1 MRYLGL
7 VLTIAFA
14 MVAGTAAASA
24 QGMYAGGNL
33 GVNLT
38 HDGEFAGTGV
48 DTESDIGYA
57 ILGYVGV
64 DMGSYRLE
72 GELSYRSNDI
82 DNIGGLDFSP
92 SSFTTTAIMGNALYD
107 FDSGSAFVPY
117 IGAGIGIGFST
128 MEILG
133 IDGDVTG
140 FAGQLIAGGA
150 YRMSETL
157 ELTVDYRLFTM
168 LSPDYEFAGGDIEQD
183 YYNSTF
189 MLGLRTRF

>member
-7 VLTIAFA
+7 VFTIAFA

-38 HDGEFAGTGV
+38 HDGEFAGTGI

-107 FDSGSAFVPY
+107 FDSWSAFVPY

>member
-7 VLTIAFA
+7 VFTIAFA

-33 GVNLT
+33 GVNLA

-107 FDSGSAFVPY
+107 FDSWSAFVPY

>member
-38 HDGEFAGTGV
+38 HDGEFAGTGI

-107 FDSGSAFVPY
+107 FDSWSAFVPY